1 MADAKYLKGAC
12 AHCQGPIEFPAEGL
26 GEIIPCPHCGA
37 PTELLLPTP
46 EETPAPTSRHLKWFL
61 IGGGILIVG
70 TVAAIALLFLA
81 NHLARKTR
89 EQQQA
94 RPRVDADG
102 RSKPGR
108 VKKSLNADTAT
119 MQDFEFSSVVVGA
132 APGSTLVYASGT
144 LRNATDR
151 QRFGVAVELELQD
164 STGAPAGTAKDYAAV
179 IEPRAE
185 WKFRALVVPKNATR
199 ARITKITEQ

>member
-1 MADAKYLKGAC
+1 MADSKYLKCAC
-12 AHCQGPIEFPAEGL
+12 AHCQGPIEFPAEGI
-26 GEIIPCPHCGA
+26 GESIPCPHCGA
-37 PTELLLPTP
+37 LTELVLATP
-46 EETPAPTSRHLKWFL
+46 DEAPAPTSRHLKWFL

-81 NHLARKTR
+81 NHLARRTR
-89 EQQQA
+89 EQQQV
-94 RPRVDADG
+94 RPRVEADA

-119 MQDFEFSSVVVGA
+119 MQDFEFSSVAVGA

-144 LRNATDR
+144 LKNATDR

-164 STGAPAGTAKDYAAV
+164 ATGAAAGTAKDYAAV

-185 WKFRALVVPKNATR
+185 WKFRALVVPKNVTR